1 MKINRFFTAIISVA
15 LCVNFVSCGDDDD
28 NNIID
33 PENAVKR
40 LISISYKDQSG
51 TGLFNIEYSG
61 EQVSKIT
68 DTYKSSGY
76 TLMSH

>member
-1 MKINRFFTAIISVA
+1 MKINRFFFFFISVA

-40 LISISYKDQSG
+40 LISISYKDQ
-51 TGLFNIEYSG
+51 
-61 EQVSKIT
+61 
-68 DTYKSSGY
+68 
-76 TLMSH
+76 